1 MSAWLKRKNSGSS
14 RRSINNVKRRFLE
27 LPSISLI
34 RSSSVHRSPML
45 VISSIRRMGCEV
57 LTAIRHRGMAP
68 MVHGDC
74 SHRNS
79 DRTSSTTDQSEGDS
93 EYTTTGHHSA
103 PHSVAPPG
111 DTAVS
116 VDNSRSTTGPGN
128 GLDGQASPKVQNSND
143 RNITEPVE
151 SSSTPEILVPHHWQQ
166 QLRHSISSPILL
178 STNLGRLKEEFY
190 NAPATVVH
198 RPSLAS
204 RPTVLP
210 EENELYSI
218 VPSPPFG
225 FRDTDSASPP
235 AQLHSSNPPSQVSTA
250 PTSILSSN
258 SGQNA
263 CKFEPPGVVV

>member
-14 RRSINNVKRRFLE
+14 RRSISNVKRRILE

-34 RSSSVHRSPML
+34 RSSSVHRSPLL

-57 LTAIRHRGMAP
+57 LTAIRHRGIVP
-68 MVHGDC
+68 MILDGC
-74 SHRNS
+74 SHQNL
-79 DRTSSTTDQSEGDS
+79 DRSSSTTDRSEGDS

-103 PHSVAPPG
+103 PNSVAPPA
-111 DTAVS
+111 DIAVS

-128 GLDGQASPKVQNSND
+128 GLDGQASPKVQNV
-143 RNITEPVE
+143 TEPVE
-151 SSSTPEILVPHHWQQ
+151 SLSTPEILVPHHWQQ
-166 QLRHSISSPILL
+166 HLRHSISSPILL
-178 STNLGRLKEEFY
+178 STNISRLKDEFY

-198 RPSLAS
+198 RPNLAS

-210 EENELYSI
+210 GENELYSI

-263 CKFEPPGVVV
+263 CKFEPPDVIE